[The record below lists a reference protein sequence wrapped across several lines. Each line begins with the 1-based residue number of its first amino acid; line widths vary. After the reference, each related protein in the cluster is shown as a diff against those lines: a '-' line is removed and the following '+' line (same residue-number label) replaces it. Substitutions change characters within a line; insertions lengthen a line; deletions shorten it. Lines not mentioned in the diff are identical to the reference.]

1 MILRRKNEKTYHVP
15 RGSFVAV
22 AYFNA
27 HVNQRILLGT
37 LHVLE

>member
-1 MILRRKNEKTYHVP
+1 MKKHIMP